1 MTMRLPVLLPI
12 ALALT
17 GLLCAPTARA
27 FCRTTTS
34 PVPSGYDPTQDGC
47 WTQGMPLA
55 WHASRVPYGVAA
67 AASDQVSLA
76 DATRIADEAFA
87 TWNAVSCPDGAPA
100 VQAYDDGPI
109 SMVPD
114 ASDCSTSAGCNP
126 QAHDVIVFD
135 DQVWPHDNPANTL
148 ALTTVTFGV
157 DDGAIFE
164 AYTEVNSTPSH
175 PLTTEEPPPAGS
187 DAYDLQAIL
196 THEAGHFFG
205 LAHAAADTSIMYAY
219 YKPGKVDLTADDVAG
234 FCAIYPQPAK
244 SSGGCVTAPRAT
256 GAAGGSSGEGGG
268 LMLAGMV
275 LLTIVRRKATRQA
288 PSRRR
293 CSRKNMSTE
302 SVSRV

>member
-1 MTMRLPVLLPI
+1 MMRRTLPL
-12 ALALT
+12 ALALPLA
-17 GLLCAPTARA
+17 GLLCAPAARA
-27 FCRTTTS
+27 YCRTTTS
-34 PVPSGYDPTQDGC
+34 PVEAGYDPTVHGC
-47 WTQGMPLA
+47 WTQGTPLA

-67 AASDQVSLA
+67 AASVQVSLA

-87 TWNAVSCPDGAPA
+87 TWNAVSCPDGTPT

-114 ASDCSTSAGCNP
+114 ASDCTTSAGCNP

-135 DQVWPHDNPANTL
+135 DQVWPHDDPANTL

-157 DDGAIFE
+157 DDGTIFE

-175 PLTTEEPPPAGS
+175 PLTTQEPPPAGS

-205 LAHAAADTSIMYAY
+205 LAHAADDTSIMYAY

-234 FCAIYPQPAK
+234 FCAIYPLPAK
-244 SSGGCVTAPRAT
+244 SSGGCALSAHPDGNAF
-256 GAAGGSSGEGGG
+256 GAAA
-268 LMLAGMV
+268 MLAGMAILPLV
-275 LLTIVRRKATRQA
+275 TRRRRRALRQA
-288 PSRRR
+288 PSRKR